1 MLHLMTELTTYALDD
16 GIATIT
22 LDDGRVNALST
33 AMLTSISEQ
42 LDRAA
47 GDEAVTV
54 LTGRATTFS
63 AGFDLRTEPAGWPE
77 MLVAGARLAE
87 KLLTFPQPTVIA
99 CNGNA
104 VAMGAFLLLS
114 ADHRVGV
121 EGEHKVGLNEVAI
134 GLTVPWFGIA
144 IARHRLTRPAADH
157 CLVTGSLLDP
167 ARARDAGFLD
177 ELAPAETL
185 HARAQAAAQTLK
197 GVNRTAHA
205 ATKLRIREE
214 AIAGVRD
221 GIERLLTGDM
231 TKF

>member
-1 MLHLMTELTTYALDD
+1 MLRRMSELTTYALDD

-33 AMLTSISEQ
+33 AMLESVSTQ

-47 GDEAVTV
+47 EDEAVTV

-63 AGFDLRTEPAGWPE
+63 AGFDLRTEPGGWPE

-87 KLLTFPQPTVIA
+87 KLLTFPQPTVVA

-114 ADHRVGV
+114 TDHRVGV
-121 EGEHKVGLNEVAI
+121 EGRHKIGLNEVAI
-134 GLTVPWFGIA
+134 GLTIPWFGIA

-167 ARARDAGFLD
+167 AQARAAGFLD
-177 ELAPAETL
+177 ELATADTL
-185 HARAQAAAQTLK
+185 HARARDIAHTLTA
-197 GVNRTAHA
+197 VNRAAHA

-221 GIERLLTGDM
+221 GIDRLLTGDM
-231 TKF
+231 TQF